1 MAKKPKDITLYDIF
15 YAVEALDNSVLF
27 GFHENPNKNCPVG
40 KNIHNVLDDKLKKV
54 QTSMDN
60 ELKETSLEDLIKKV
74 KTLA

>member
-1 MAKKPKDITLYDIF
+1 M
-15 YAVEALDNSVLF
+15 S
-27 GFHENPNKNCPVG
+27 GW